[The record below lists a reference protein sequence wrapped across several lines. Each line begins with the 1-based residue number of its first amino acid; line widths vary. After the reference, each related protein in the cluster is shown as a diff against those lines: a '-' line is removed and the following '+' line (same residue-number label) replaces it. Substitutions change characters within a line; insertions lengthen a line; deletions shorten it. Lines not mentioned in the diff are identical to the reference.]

1 MKILTNHYKYTQY
14 AEEVEEKYGH
24 SEERNARYKK
34 KPCETLKNE
43 KYIWN
48 ENSTE

>member
-1 MKILTNHYKYTQY
+1 MLKELKTNKNKN
-14 AEEVEEKYGH
+14 ED
-24 SEERNARYKK
+24 RNRRHKK

-48 ENSTE
+48 GNFTE